1 MLDKNANADFYFDKA
16 KDWKA
21 EKIELRSIIKS
32 CGLNEVLRWGKPTY
46 VADSENIVLIH
57 SFKDYVALLFMK
69 GAIMKDDKKLLIQQ
83 TPNVQA
89 ARQLRFTSVEEIKRL
104 KSVIIDYIKD
114 AISIDK
120 QGLKV
125 VMKKTSEFA
134 FPEELQLALDSVPG
148 LADAFYALTPGK
160 QRGYLLEIGG
170 AKQSKTRTER
180 VIKYTPY
187 ILQGKGLIKGKGI
200 ES

>member
-1 MLDKNANADFYFDKA
+1 MLDKNASADFYFDKA

-21 EKIELRSIIKS
+21 EKIELRSIVKS

-46 VADSENIVLIH
+46 VADSENILLIH
-57 SFKDYVALLFMK
+57 SFKEYVAILFMK
-69 GAIMKDDKKLLIQQ
+69 GAIMKDSKKLLIQQ

-89 ARQLRFTSVEEIKRL
+89 ARQLRFSSVAEIKKL
-104 KSVIIDYIKD
+104 ESVIKDYIKN
-114 AISIDK
+114 AINIDK

-125 VMKKTSEFA
+125 VMKKTNEFT

-180 VIKYTPY
+180 VIKYIPY
-187 ILQGKGLIKGKGI
+187 ILQGKGLVKGKGI
-200 ES
+200 E

>member
-1 MLDKNANADFYFDKA
+1 MLDKNASADFYFDKA

-46 VADSENIVLIH
+46 VADNENVLLIH
-57 SFKDYVALLFMK
+57 SFKDYVAVLFMK
-69 GAIMKDDKKLLIQQ
+69 GAIMQDDKKLLIQQ
-83 TPNVQA
+83 TPNIQA
-89 ARQLRFTSVEEIKRL
+89 ARQLRFTSINQIQKLKGVIKG
-104 KSVIIDYIKD
+104 YIED
-114 AISIDK
+114 AIQIDK
-120 QGLKV
+120 KGLKV

-134 FPEELQLALDSVPG
+134 FPEELQIALDSVPG

-180 VIKYTPY
+180 VLKYTPY
-187 ILQGKGLIKGKGI
+187 ILQGKGLVKGKGT
-200 ES
+200 EE